1 MTVHA
6 VAGYAILILLLFRFF
21 WGFIGPK
28 YSLFKDFPTGINNVK
43 NFIKNIFSQKQ
54 NYIGHNPLASYLMIA
69 ILVCTFFIII
79 TGILTFGI
87 QESKGIFS
95 HLNHTF
101 LKDLELFE
109 ELHEFFAN
117 FLYLLVASHLFGLIV
132 ELLGVNYG
140 LFFGDYSYGDN
151 LGSKIYGVPYVIG
164 FNWVLLIIATGSVSD
179 KLIKGRKIY
188 KIIFASF
195 LMVLIDLLMEK
206 SAPKLDFWEFVISP
220 VPFSNYLW
228 WFIFSLCFQYI
239 FSSSWTVQ
247 IVNFTGYLSV
257 YGYRPF

>member
-1 MTVHA
+1 MTGLSNNKEFLRMSIFFLWLINISGFFGMLSDQNEFFLSTTPYVLSLTLLL
-6 VAGYAILILLLFRFF
+6 LILNHKLSSKKSK
-21 WGFIGPK
+21 IG
-28 YSLFKDFPTGINNVK
+28 LML
-43 NFIKNIFSQKQ
+43 IF
-54 NYIGHNPLASYLMIA
+54 
-69 ILVCTFFIII
+69 
-79 TGILTFGI
+79 
-87 QESKGIFS
+87 
-95 HLNHTF
+95 
-101 LKDLELFE
+101 
-109 ELHEFFAN
+109 
-117 FLYLLVASHLFGLIV
+117 LFGLIV

-140 LFFGDYSYGDN
+140 LFFGDYSYGAN

-179 KLIKGRKIY
+179 KLIKGKEVY

-239 FSSSWTVQ
+239 FFKTVKSKEYNLSSNILFIQFVFFGMLA
-247 IVNFTGYLSV
+247 VFL
-257 YGYRPF
+257 

>member
-1 MTVHA
+1 MTGLSNNKEFLRMSIFFLWLINISGFFGMLSDQNEFFLSTTPYVLSLTLLL
-6 VAGYAILILLLFRFF
+6 LILSHDLSNKKSK
-21 WGFIGPK
+21 IG
-28 YSLFKDFPTGINNVK
+28 LML
-43 NFIKNIFSQKQ
+43 IF
-54 NYIGHNPLASYLMIA
+54 
-69 ILVCTFFIII
+69 
-79 TGILTFGI
+79 
-87 QESKGIFS
+87 
-95 HLNHTF
+95 
-101 LKDLELFE
+101 
-109 ELHEFFAN
+109 
-117 FLYLLVASHLFGLIV
+117 LFGLIV

-140 LFFGDYSYGDN
+140 LFFGDYSYGAN

-179 KLIKGRKIY
+179 KLIKGKEIY

-239 FSSSWTVQ
+239 FFKTVK
-247 IVNFTGYLSV
+247 TREYYLSSNILV
-257 YGYRPF
+257 IQFIFFGMLAVFL